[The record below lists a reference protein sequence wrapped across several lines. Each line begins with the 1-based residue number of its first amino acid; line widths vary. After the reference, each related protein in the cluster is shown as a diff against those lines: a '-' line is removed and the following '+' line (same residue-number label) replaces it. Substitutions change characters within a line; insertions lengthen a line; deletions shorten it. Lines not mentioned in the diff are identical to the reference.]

1 MEGKVALEQI
11 HRRIPDY
18 AVDHDAK
25 VRFHSSNVTGW
36 THLPLTFTPSRPHD

>member
-11 HRRIPDY
+11 LTRLPDF

-36 THLPLTFTPSRPHD
+36 ISLPLTFTPRSPQ